1 MKTIKGLSD
10 FQAKR
15 PSVVTIGT
23 FDGVHVGHRK
33 ILDRLILSGKDANLE
48 STLLT
53 FYPHPR
59 MVLQKDTDL
68 RLLSSIEE
76 KTQILNELGLDA
88 LIIHPF
94 TKEFSR
100 LTAKEFVRQILVN
113 RLQARRIIIGYD
125 HRFGRNRSADI
136 QDLRAYG
143 NLYGFEVEEI
153 NAQEIDDIS
162 VSSTKIR
169 KALNEGDLETAN
181 RYLGYAYTISGKVIR
196 GKGLGRELGFPTAN
210 LQPDTPYKL
219 IPRQG
224 VYVVSA
230 THEQTTRYGMMNI
243 GMNPTVDGTREH
255 IEIHFFELDQDLYDQ
270 PLQVRLHKR
279 LRDEIK
285 FSSLDSLKAQLTAD
299 QEQARNYIATLE

>member
-1 MKTIKGLSD
+1 MKTIKGLSE
-10 FQAKR
+10 FQAVR

-33 ILDRLILSGKDANLE
+33 ILDRLILSGKNEDLE

-76 KTQILNELGLDA
+76 KGQILSDLGLNA

-94 TKEFSR
+94 TKDFSR
-100 LTAKEFVRQILVN
+100 LTAKEFVRQILVKQL
-113 RLQARRIIIGYD
+113 RAKRIIIGYD

-136 QDLRAYG
+136 QDLRAFG

-153 NAQEIDDIS
+153 SAQEIDDIS

-169 KALNEGDLETAN
+169 KALNQGDLETAN
-181 RYLGYAYTISGKVIR
+181 RYLGYAYTISGSVIR
-196 GKGLGRELGFPTAN
+196 GKGLGKELGFPTAN
-210 LQPDTPYKL
+210 LRPDTEYKL

-230 THEQTTRYGMMNI
+230 THEGKAYYGMMNI
-243 GMNPTVDGTREH
+243 GMNPTVDGTQQH
-255 IEIHFFELDQDLYDQ
+255 IEIHFFEMDQDLYDQ
-270 PLQVRLHKR
+270 PLRVRLHKR
-279 LRDEIK
+279 LRDEVK
-285 FSSLDSLKAQLTAD
+285 FESLDSLKKQLGED
-299 QEQARNYIATLE
+299 QQQARKYIATLE